1 MALSFSRLLLV
12 LGFSALVC
20 ISVAA
25 AFQSDELLLDD
36 DDEFGLEGGLH
47 TKSPDLTYTRSSPP
61 PPSPPTSSTSRKRFS
76 DPDSD
81 SKIQFQLHHAFGDS
95 DFSPAGTFSA
105 RLKTW
110 NHGGQ
115 VGCFLL
121 FFFYPSNFGAK
132 LQFHVLQWLW
142 LSFK

>member
-1 MALSFSRLLLV
+1 MALSFSRSLLV
-12 LGFSALVC
+12 LGFSALLC

-36 DDEFGLEGGLH
+36 EEFGLEGGLH

-132 LQFHVLQWLW
+132 LQFHVLQ
-142 LSFK
+142 